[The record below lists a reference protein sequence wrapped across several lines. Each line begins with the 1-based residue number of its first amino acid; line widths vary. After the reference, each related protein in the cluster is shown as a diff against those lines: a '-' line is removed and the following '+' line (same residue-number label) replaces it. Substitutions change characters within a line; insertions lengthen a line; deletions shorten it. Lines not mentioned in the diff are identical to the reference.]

1 MLTNVRD
8 AKNAI
13 FNKTNKLAF
22 IVGNGINRYAYGN
35 LIDTSW
41 SALLLECWRRNSPI
55 TLSKIDNGI
64 TFTEFYDIME
74 FQGESKSIR
83 DCVVDIVNG
92 WSPQPYHSKFRE
104 FFQINNIPV
113 LTTNFDKNLEGED
126 LVRIKLNHP
135 DKKYGF
141 TDYYPWNVVYTP
153 DSKYDIGNIFDFGI
167 WHINGV
173 VDYSRSLKLSLS
185 QYTNQAK
192 RAVEFIH
199 SAKGEID
206 DFAVKDKNA
215 WKGYNTWLHLIFNCD
230 LCIMGLGLDEQ
241 ETFLRWLLIQREK
254 YYHKFPFRRHRCW
267 YICTKNDLSEG
278 KKFYLDKLGIEIIC
292 LRNHKEIYE
301 KLIK

>member
-1 MLTNVRD
+1 MLNNIKD
-8 AKNAI
+8 AKKAI
-13 FNKTNKLAF
+13 FNKSNRLAI

-41 SALLLECWRRNSPI
+41 SNLLLECWRKNLPI

-74 FQGESKSIR
+74 FQGESSSIR
-83 DCVVDIVNG
+83 NSVVDIVNS
-92 WSPQPYHSKFRE
+92 WSPQPYHAQFRE
-104 FFQINNIPV
+104 FFQGRNIPV
-113 LTTNFDKNLEGED
+113 LTTNFDKNLEGAD
-126 LVRIKLNHP
+126 LVRVNLNHP
-135 DKKYGF
+135 DVKYGF
-141 TDYYPWNVVYTP
+141 TDYYPWNVVYTADP
-153 DSKYDIGNIFDFGI
+153 KFDNGNIFDFGI

-173 VDYSRSLKLSLS
+173 VDYSRSLKLSIS

-206 DFAVKDKNA
+206 DFKLKDKNM
-215 WKGYNTWLHLIFNCD
+215 WRGYNTWLHLIFNCD

-254 YYHKFPFRRHRCW
+254 YFRKFPARRHLGW
-267 YICTKNDLSEG
+267 YIGTKGDLPEG
-278 KKFYLDKLGIEIIC
+278 KKFYLEKLGFEIVCLKNYREIYDKLIQ
-292 LRNHKEIYE
+292 
-301 KLIK
+301 